1 MKKVL
6 IIAAIIVAAC
16 AVYRGYSLHEAKKA
30 QAAEESAAI
39 PTMPLEEAKAKVTD
53 DGYILF
59 AYAETWDTY
68 GKKVVRKLIKSKK
81 VAQAAGQAI
90 LLPYAMDQALDDDA
104 RKAFQAQWEGFKIPN
119 ADNYPALLFFDRN
132 GRHYSTIC
140 GTYMTKAK
148 PTKVAQLISE
158 RMAAKRK
165 QDELMRQAAEAKGV
179 DKARLIA
186 QACNIKDINRPD
198 NYEKQ
203 LRAAD
208 PNDESGTVRQV
219 TFNPWGFVEKKL
231 KEEPEAVMTELD
243 AMLADPSYT
252 DDQKQVFC
260 ACAIGTLRRIGGPAA
275 SKRMSEYARKLES
288 YGKDTVLGRSAAIA
302 EREWAT
308 TLSYEEGWQP
318 DALPKDF
325 TPTEL
330 EGKLPIAEPGIYTVI
345 FKYKR
350 GTHALYVKGVE
361 LYDGDTKVAE
371 DKHNGS
377 TGTKDHKNT
386 YDLKVDAPVKN
397 PRLLITFDMKAK
409 RDSYGTISI
418 VKQK

>member
-1 MKKVL
+1 
-6 IIAAIIVAAC
+6 
-16 AVYRGYSLHEAKKA
+16 
-30 QAAEESAAI
+30 
-39 PTMPLEEAKAKVTD
+39 
-53 DGYILF
+53 
-59 AYAETWDTY
+59 
-68 GKKVVRKLIKSKK
+68 
-81 VAQAAGQAI
+81 
-90 LLPYAMDQALDDDA
+90 
-104 RKAFQAQWEGFKIPN
+104 
-119 ADNYPALLFFDRN
+119 
-132 GRHYSTIC
+132 STIC

-325 TPTEL
+325 TPAEL

-397 PRLLITFDMKAK
+397 PRLLITFDMKEK